1 MKKKSCFLKN
11 YGEKK
16 NSLPLCYRIENQVTS
31 LFTFSRHFLFFPDQ
45 FVTLKGGRNPHP
57 ILIISYETFRL
68 HSTVMHKGEVGLVIC
83 DEVCFR
89 EFVFTCRIL

>member
-11 YGEKK
+11 YWEKK